1 IRTTRLV
8 DAALAL
14 GLIVAVGLLL
24 FAAKPL
30 LMAMGNYKLLVFFV
44 VLVGACVLTGVPI
57 AFAFGLGTFAFL
69 ALTTRTP
76 V

>member
-1 IRTTRLV
+1 MITTPALDIPNAWRAAALPVGIVLMILLGLLQMIRTTRLV

-30 LMAMGNYKLLVFFV
+30 LMAMGNYK
-44 VLVGACVLTGVPI
+44 
-57 AFAFGLGTFAFL
+57 
-69 ALTTRTP
+69 
-76 V
+76 